1 MLGAAGASYGADG
14 AGTRLCPQCTS
25 GAGAASGLFDVA
37 TGNQI
42 DLYKVGD
49 TIVGRV
55 GLVLATADPAG
66 TAAFVASVDANGLV
80 TLDQVLALATHPE
93 YGEQ

>member
-1 MLGAAGASYGADG
+1 MARTGRGP
-14 AGTRLCPQCTS
+14 RLCPQCPS

-42 DLYKVGD
+42 DLYKVHD

-55 GLVLATADPAG
+55 GSGPATADPAG
-66 TAAFVASVDANGLV
+66 TAAFVVSVDANGLV
-80 TLDQVLALATHPE
+80 TLDQVRALTSYPK